1 MTKLFDRSLTICL
14 WCFCRYNA
22 IRELEINFACTTA
35 SKVVSSKI
43 VGFMATIEAE
53 HLKRSSE
60 VLSHLISKLAGVSQ
74 TPSLAKPRPSACPSC
89 GRANPLIRCQHCN
102 YNLP

>member
-1 MTKLFDRSLTICL
+1 MIELPNRSLTICV
-14 WCFCRYNA
+14 CIFRRYDA

-43 VGFMATIEAE
+43 AGFMATMEPE

-60 VLSHLISKLAGVSQ
+60 VLSQLISKLAANQ
-74 TPSLAKPRPSACPSC
+74 TLA
-89 GRANPLIRCQHCN
+89 
-102 YNLP
+102 